1 MVGEFNFFS
10 SSDENDK
17 DLFFGPLE
25 GEKFINIEEKDI
37 MAHLM
42 TKAGIFK
49 SVSDARRN
57 GWDKPIPKGFT
68 DLRIGKK
75 KTRITIFNN

>member
-10 SSDENDK
+10 SSDEKDR
-17 DLFFGPLE
+17 DLFFGPLDKE
-25 GEKFINIEEKDI
+25 EFINIEEKDI

-42 TKAGIFK
+42 VKAGIFN

-57 GWDKPIPKGFT
+57 GWDKPIPSGFS
-68 DLRIGKK
+68 DLRVGKK
-75 KTRITIFNN
+75 KTRITIFKE

>member
-10 SSDENDK
+10 SSNENDK
-17 DLFFGPLE
+17 DLFFGPLDE
-25 GEKFINIEEKDI
+25 EEFINIEEKDI

-42 TKAGIFK
+42 VKAGIFN

-57 GWDKPIPKGFT
+57 GWDKLIPKGFT
-68 DLRIGKK
+68 DLRVGKK
-75 KTRITIFNN
+75 KIRITIFKE